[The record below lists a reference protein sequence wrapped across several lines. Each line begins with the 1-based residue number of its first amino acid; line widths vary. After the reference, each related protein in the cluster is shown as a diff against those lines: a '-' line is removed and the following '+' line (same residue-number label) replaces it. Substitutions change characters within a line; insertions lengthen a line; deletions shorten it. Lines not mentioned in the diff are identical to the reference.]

1 LKSKSFI
8 VFSLKTIKIAMKSRK
23 QLLNKMKAKAFD
35 TGLFKRIL
43 TYTKP
48 YKWRYNGVIIFAIS
62 LSIFAALRP
71 YLLKQTVDGYIKT
84 HDQLGLLFYVTLMGI
99 VLMLEVFSQFYFV
112 YWANWLGQ
120 DIVKDIRTKLFKHIL
135 SFRMKYFDLVP
146 VGQLV
151 TRSVSDIESIAR
163 IFSQGLFMII
173 SDLMKMLVVL
183 IFMFYMNWKLTWIV
197 VIAMP
202 ILVYITRIFQRKMQ
216 VAFEEVRTQIA
227 NMNSFVQER
236 VTGMKIVQLFN
247 REKTEYESFKE
258 INGKH
263 KKAWIK
269 TILYNSIFFPI
280 ADIISSLTLGCIVV
294 FGGFKILNGD
304 NFTTFGDLFSY
315 TMFIGM
321 LFNPLR
327 QIADKFNEMQLGMI
341 AANRV
346 FDIIDTQDHIQDTGT
361 IEAPIFNGTIE
372 FKDVRFGYIPEEEVI
387 KGIDLSVEAGQ
398 TIAIVGSTG
407 AGKSTIINLLNR
419 FYEINSGTICIDGN
433 NIENYTLASLRKQ
446 IAVVLQDVF
455 LFADT
460 IYNNITLNNPE
471 ITKAQVLEAAKVI
484 GVHDF
489 IMSLP
494 DNYDFD
500 VKERGVMLS
509 SGQRQLIAFL
519 RSYVSNP
526 SILIL
531 DEATSS
537 IDTYSEEMIQRATE
551 TITKGRTS
559 IVIAH
564 RLATI
569 VNADKIVVMDK
580 GLIVEQGT
588 HQELINRTNGY
599 YKNLYDSQFVVA
611 N

>member
-1 LKSKSFI
+1 M
-8 VFSLKTIKIAMKSRK
+8 VA
-23 QLLNKMKAKAFD
+23 
-35 TGLFKRIL
+35 
-43 TYTKP
+43 
-48 YKWRYNGVIIFAIS
+48 FAIS
-62 LSIFAALRP
+62 LSVFAALRP

-84 HDQLGLLFYVTLMGI
+84 QDQFGLLLYVSLMGI
-99 VLMLEVFSQFYFV
+99 VLLLEVFSQFFFV

-120 DIVKDIRTKLFKHIL
+120 DIVKDIRTKMFKHIL
-135 SFRMKYFDLVP
+135 SFKMKYFDGVP

-151 TRSVSDIESIAR
+151 TRSVSDIEAIAR

-173 SDLMKMLVVL
+173 SDMMKMIVVL

-197 VIAMP
+197 IVAMP
-202 ILVYITRIFQRKMQ
+202 ILVFFTRIFQRKMQ

-236 VTGMKIVQLFN
+236 VTGMKIVQLFH
-247 REKTEYESFKE
+247 REEIELEKFKS
-258 INGKH
+258 INEKH
-263 KKAWIK
+263 NKAWIK

-280 ADIISSLTLGCIVV
+280 ADIISSLTLGFIVLY
-294 FGGFKILNGD
+294 GGFKILNGD
-304 NFTTFGDLFSY
+304 NFTTLGDLFSY

-346 FDIIDTQDHIQDTGT
+346 FDILDTQDQIQDTGT
-361 IEAPIFNGTIE
+361 IEAPMFKGDIKFN
-372 FKDVRFGYIPEEEVI
+372 DVHFGYIAEEYVI
-387 KGIDLSVEAGQ
+387 KGIDLDVKAGK
-398 TIAIVGSTG
+398 TIAIVGATG

-419 FYEINSGTICIDGN
+419 FYEINSGTICIDGQ
-433 NIENYTLASLRKQ
+433 NIENYTLSSLRKQ

-460 IYNNITLNNPE
+460 IFNNITLNNPDISRE
-471 ITKAQVLEAAKVI
+471 QVLAAAKKI
-484 GVHDF
+484 GVHKF

-519 RSYVSNP
+519 RAFVSNP

-537 IDTYSEEMIQRATE
+537 IDTYSEELIQKATE

-569 VNADKIVVMDK
+569 VNANKIVVMDK

-588 HQELINRTNGY
+588 HQELLTKEGGY
-599 YKNLYDSQFVVA
+599 YKNLYDSQFSIA

>member
-1 LKSKSFI
+1 M
-8 VFSLKTIKIAMKSRK
+8 KT
-23 QLLNKMKAKAFD
+23 KAFD
-35 TGLFKRIL
+35 TRLFRRIL
-43 TYTKP
+43 KFTKP
-48 YKWRYNGVIIFAIS
+48 YQWRFNGVVIFAIS

-71 YLLKQTVDGYIKT
+71 YLLKQTVDGYIAT
-84 HDQLGLLFYVTLMGI
+84 HDQQGLLMYVTLMGI
-99 VLMLEVFSQFYFV
+99 VLLLEVFSQFYFV
-112 YWANWLGQ
+112 FWANWLGQ
-120 DIVKDIRTKLFKHIL
+120 DIVKDIRTKLFRHIL
-135 SFRMKYFDLVP
+135 SFRMKYFDHVP

-151 TRSVSDIESIAR
+151 TRTVSDIESIAR

-173 SDLMKMLVVL
+173 SDLMKMVVVL
-183 IFMFYMNWKLTWIV
+183 AFMFYMNWTLTWIV
-197 VIAMP
+197 IVAMP
-202 ILVYITRIFQRKMQ
+202 ILVFFTRIFQKKMQ

-247 REKTEYESFKE
+247 REEIEYEKFKT
-258 INGKH
+258 INNKH
-263 KKAWIK
+263 KKAWMK
-269 TILYNSIFFPI
+269 TILYNSIFLPI
-280 ADIISSLTLGCIVV
+280 ADIISSLTLGFIVLY
-294 FGGFKILNGD
+294 GGIKILNGD

-346 FDIIDTQDHIQDTGT
+346 FDILDTEDQIQDTGT
-361 IEAPIFNGTIE
+361 IEAPIFKGDIK
-372 FKDVRFGYIPEEEVI
+372 FKKVRFGYIPDEEVI
-387 KGIDLSVEAGQ
+387 KGVDLEVNAGQ
-398 TIAIVGSTG
+398 TVAIVGSTG

-419 FYEINSGTICIDGN
+419 FYEINSGSIYIDN
-433 NIENYTLASLRKQ
+433 HNIEDYTLDSLRKQ

-460 IYNNITLNNPE
+460 IFNNITLTNPE
-471 ITKAQVLEAAKVI
+471 ISREQVLAAAKKI
-484 GVHDF
+484 GVHEF

-519 RSYVSNP
+519 RAYVSNP

-537 IDTYSEEMIQRATE
+537 IDTYSEELIQRATE

-569 VNADKIVVMDK
+569 INAGKIVVMDK

-588 HQELINRTNGY
+588 HQELINRKNGY
-599 YKNLYDSQFVVA
+599 YKNLYDSQFSVA

>member
-1 LKSKSFI
+1 
-8 VFSLKTIKIAMKSRK
+8 
-23 QLLNKMKAKAFD
+23 MKAKAFD
-35 TGLFKRIL
+35 TRLFKRIL
-43 TYTKP
+43 KYTKP
-48 YKWRYNGVIIFAIS
+48 YQLRFRGVIVFAIS
-62 LSIFAALRP
+62 LSVFAALRP

-84 HDQLGLLFYVTLMGI
+84 HDQQGLLFYITLMGI
-99 VLMLEVFSQFYFV
+99 VLLAEVFSQYYFV
-112 YWANWLGQ
+112 FWANWLGQ

-135 SFRMKYFDLVP
+135 SFRMKYFDHVP

-151 TRSVSDIESIAR
+151 TRSVSDIEAIAR

-173 SDLMKMLVVL
+173 SDLMKMVVVL
-183 IFMFYMNWKLTWIV
+183 FFMFYMNWKLTWIV
-197 VIAMP
+197 IVAMP
-202 ILVYITRIFQRKMQ
+202 VLVFFTRIFQRKMQ
-216 VAFEEVRTQIA
+216 IAFEEVRTEIA

-247 REKTEYESFKE
+247 REDIELDKFKN
-258 INGKH
+258 INEKH
-263 KKAWIK
+263 RKAWIK

-280 ADIISSLTLGCIVV
+280 ADIISSLTLGFIVLY
-294 FGGFKILNGD
+294 GGFKILNGD
-304 NFTTFGDLFSY
+304 MFTTFGDLFSY

-346 FDIIDTQDHIQDTGT
+346 FDILDTQDQIQDTGT
-361 IEAPIFNGTIE
+361 IEAPVFKGDIE
-372 FKDVRFGYIPEEEVI
+372 FKGVRFGYIPDEEVI
-387 KGIDLSVEAGQ
+387 KGIDLEVKAGQ

-419 FYEINSGTICIDGN
+419 FYEINSGTICIDHN
-433 NIENYTLASLRKQ
+433 SIENYTLDSLRKQ

-460 IYNNITLNNPE
+460 IYNNITLNNPAISRE
-471 ITKAQVLEAAKVI
+471 EVLAAAQKI

-519 RSYVSNP
+519 RAFVSNP

-537 IDTYSEEMIQRATE
+537 IDTYSEELIQRATE
-551 TITKGRTS
+551 TITQGRTS

-580 GLIVEQGT
+580 GLVVEEGT
-588 HQELINRTNGY
+588 HQELINKESGY
-599 YKNLYDSQFVVA
+599 YKNLYDSQFSVA

>member
-1 LKSKSFI
+1 
-8 VFSLKTIKIAMKSRK
+8 
-23 QLLNKMKAKAFD
+23 MKAKAFD

-48 YKWRYNGVIIFAIS
+48 YKWRYYGVILFAVS

-84 HDQLGLLFYVTLMGI
+84 HDKHGLLMYIILMGI
-99 VLMLEVFSQFYFV
+99 VLLCEVFSQFYFV

-197 VIAMP
+197 VVAMP
-202 ILVYITRIFQRKMQ
+202 ILVFITRIFQRKMQ

-247 REKTEYESFKE
+247 REKIEAENFKE
-258 INGKH
+258 INNKH
-263 KKAWIK
+263 RVAWIK

-280 ADIISSLTLGCIVV
+280 ADIISSITLGLVV
-294 FGGFKILNGD
+294 VYGGFKILNGD
-304 NFTTFGDLFSY
+304 HFTTFGDLFSY

-361 IEAPIFNGTIE
+361 LEAPIFDGSIE
-372 FKDVRFGYIPEEEVI
+372 FKDVRFSYIPEEEVI
-387 KGIDLSVEAGQ
+387 KGIDLSVDAGQ

-419 FYEINSGTICIDGN
+419 FYEINGGTIFIDGH

-460 IYNNITLNNPE
+460 IYNNITLHNPE
-471 ITKAQVLEAAKVI
+471 ITREQVLNAAKKI

-537 IDTYSEEMIQRATE
+537 IDTYSEELIQRATE

-559 IVIAH
+559 IIIAH

-588 HQELINRTNGY
+588 HQELLNKTDGY
-599 YKNLYDSQFVVA
+599 YKNLYDSQFSVA

>member
-1 LKSKSFI
+1 
-8 VFSLKTIKIAMKSRK
+8 
-23 QLLNKMKAKAFD
+23 MKAKAFD
-35 TGLFKRIL
+35 TLVFKRIL
-43 TYTKP
+43 KYTKP
-48 YKWRYNGVIIFAIS
+48 YQWRFNSVIFFAIS
-62 LSIFAALRP
+62 LSVFAALRP

-84 HDQLGLLFYVTLMGI
+84 HDAHGLLFYIILMGV
-99 VLMLEVFSQFYFV
+99 VLLAEVFSQFYFV
-112 YWANWLGQ
+112 LWANWLGQ
-120 DIVKDIRTKLFKHIL
+120 DIVKDIRVKLFQHML
-135 SFRMKYFDLVP
+135 SFKMKYYDNAP

-151 TRSVSDIESIAR
+151 TRSVSDIEQIAK
-163 IFSQGLFMII
+163 IFSQGLFMIL
-173 SDLMKMLVVL
+173 SDLMKMFVVL
-183 IFMFYMNWKLTWIV
+183 IFMFYMNWRLTWIV
-197 VIAMP
+197 IVAMP
-202 ILVYITRIFQRKMQ
+202 ILVFFTRIFQRKMQ
-216 VAFEEVRTQIA
+216 LAFEDVRNQVA
-227 NMNSFVQER
+227 NMNTFVQER

-247 REKTEYESFKE
+247 REDIEAEKFSE
-258 INGKH
+258 INDKH
-263 KKAWIK
+263 RKAWVK

-280 ADIISSLTLGCIVV
+280 ADIISSLTLGFVV
-294 FGGFKILNGD
+294 LYGGISILHGD
-304 NFTTFGDLFSY
+304 HFTTFGDLFSY

-327 QIADKFNEMQLGMI
+327 QIADKFNEMQMGMI

-346 FDIIDTQDHIQDTGT
+346 FDIIDTQDQIQDTGT
-361 IEAPIFNGTIE
+361 IEAPKFDGKIQFKNVHFSYIE
-372 FKDVRFGYIPEEEVI
+372 GEAII
-387 KGIDLSVEAGQ
+387 KGIDLDVNAGE
-398 TIAIVGSTG
+398 TIAIVGATG

-419 FYEINSGTICIDGN
+419 FYEIDGGTICIDGN
-433 NIENYTLASLRKQ
+433 SIKDYSLGSIRKQ

-460 IYNNITLNNPE
+460 ILNNITLHNPD
-471 ITKAQVLEAAKVI
+471 ITRDAVIAAAKKI
-484 GVHDF
+484 GVHEF

-494 DNYDFD
+494 ENYDYN

-519 RSYVSNP
+519 RAYMSDP

-537 IDTYSEEMIQRATE
+537 IDTHSEELIQKATE
-551 TITKGRTS
+551 KITEGRTS

-580 GLIVEQGT
+580 GWIVEQGS
-588 HQELINRTNGY
+588 HLELLGKENGF
-599 YKNLYDSQFVVA
+599 YKKLYDSQFAVEDIE

>member
-1 LKSKSFI
+1 
-8 VFSLKTIKIAMKSRK
+8 
-23 QLLNKMKAKAFD
+23 MKAKAFD
-35 TGLFKRIL
+35 TRLFKRIL
-43 TYTKP
+43 KYTKP
-48 YKWRYNGVIIFAIS
+48 YQLRFNGVIIFAIS

-84 HDQLGLLFYVTLMGI
+84 HDQYGLLLYVSLMGI
-99 VLMLEVFSQFYFV
+99 VLLLEVFSQFFFV

-120 DIVKDIRTKLFKHIL
+120 DIVKDIRTKMFRHIL
-135 SFRMKYFDLVP
+135 SFKMKYFDNVP

-151 TRSVSDIESIAR
+151 TRSVSDIEAIAR

-173 SDLMKMLVVL
+173 SDLMKMFVVL

-197 VIAMP
+197 IVAMP
-202 ILVYITRIFQRKMQ
+202 ILVFITRIFQRKMQ

-227 NMNSFVQER
+227 NLNSFVQER

-247 REKTEYESFKE
+247 REDIEFEKFKS
-258 INGKH
+258 INDKH
-263 KKAWIK
+263 NKAWIK

-280 ADIISSLTLGCIVV
+280 ADIISSLTLGFIVLY
-294 FGGFKILNGD
+294 GGFKIINGD
-304 NFTTFGDLFSY
+304 HFTTFGDLFSY

-346 FDIIDTQDHIQDTGT
+346 FDILDTQDQIQDTGT
-361 IEAPIFNGTIE
+361 IEAPIFKGNIQ
-372 FKDVRFGYIPEEEVI
+372 FKDVHFSYIDDEYVI
-387 KGIDLSVEAGQ
+387 KGIDLDVKAGK
-398 TIAIVGSTG
+398 TVAIVGATG

-419 FYEINSGTICIDGN
+419 FYEINSGTICIDGH
-433 NIENYTLASLRKQ
+433 NIENYTLSSLRKQ

-460 IYNNITLNNPE
+460 IFNNITLNNPDISRE
-471 ITKAQVLEAAKVI
+471 QVLAAAKKI
-484 GVHDF
+484 GVHKF

-519 RSYVSNP
+519 RAYVSNP

-537 IDTYSEEMIQRATE
+537 IDTYSEELIQKATE

-569 VNADKIVVMDK
+569 INADKIVVMDK

-588 HQELINRTNGY
+588 HQELLEKTDGY
-599 YKNLYDSQFVVA
+599 YKNLYDSQFVVE

>member
-1 LKSKSFI
+1 
-8 VFSLKTIKIAMKSRK
+8 
-23 QLLNKMKAKAFD
+23 MKAKAFD
-35 TGLFKRIL
+35 SHLFKRIL
-43 TYTKP
+43 FYTKP
-48 YKWRYNGVIIFAIS
+48 YQWRFNGVILFAVS
-62 LSIFAALRP
+62 LSVFAALRP

-84 HDQLGLLFYVTLMGI
+84 QDAEGLLFYVSLMGI
-99 VLMLEVFSQFYFV
+99 ALLCEVFSQFYFV
-112 YWANWLGQ
+112 FWANWLGQ
-120 DIVKDIRTKLFKHIL
+120 DIVKDIRTKLFQHML
-135 SFRMKYFDLVP
+135 SFRMKYFDNAP

-151 TRSVSDIESIAR
+151 TRSVSDIEAIAK

-173 SDLMKMLVVL
+173 SDLMKMLVILV
-183 IFMFYMNWKLTWIV
+183 FMFYMNWKLTWIV
-197 VIAMP
+197 IVAMP
-202 ILVYITRIFQRKMQ
+202 ILVFVTRIFQKKMQ
-216 VAFEEVRTQIA
+216 VAFEEVRTQIS
-227 NMNSFVQER
+227 NMNTFVQER

-247 REKTEYESFKE
+247 REAIEYEKFSQ
-258 INGKH
+258 INEKH
-263 KKAWIK
+263 NKAWIK

-280 ADIISSLTLGCIVV
+280 ADIISSFTLGFIVLY
-294 FGGFKILNGD
+294 GGYAILDGD
-304 NFTTFGDLFSY
+304 HFTTFGDLFSY

-327 QIADKFNEMQLGMI
+327 QIADKFNEMQMGMI

-346 FDIIDTQDHIQDTGT
+346 FDILDTQDHIQDKGMV
-361 IEAPIFNGTIE
+361 EAPTFEGRIE
-372 FKDVRFGYIPEEEVI
+372 FKEVHFGYIKEELVI
-387 KGIDLSVEAGQ
+387 KGIDLEVKAGQ
-398 TIAIVGSTG
+398 TIAIVGATG

-419 FYEINSGTICIDGN
+419 FYEINSGTISIDGK
-433 NIENYTLASLRKQ
+433 NIHDYTLDSLRKQ
-446 IAVVLQDVF
+446 IAVVLQEVF

-460 IYNNITLNNPE
+460 ILNNITLHNPAISRE
-471 ITKAQVLEAAKVI
+471 QVLAAAHTI

-494 DNYDFD
+494 NGYDYN

-519 RSYVSNP
+519 RAYVSDP

-537 IDTYSEEMIQRATE
+537 IDTYSEELMQRATA

-569 VNADKIVVMDK
+569 INADKIVVMDK

-588 HQELINRTNGY
+588 HQELLNQTEGY
-599 YKNLYDSQFVVA
+599 YKNLYFSQFLTE
-611 N
+611 NHS

>member
-1 LKSKSFI
+1 M
-8 VFSLKTIKIAMKSRK
+8 T
-23 QLLNKMKAKAFD
+23 MKAKAFD
-35 TGLFKRIL
+35 TRLFKRIL
-43 TYTKP
+43 KYTKP
-48 YKWRYNGVIIFAIS
+48 YKSRFNGVIVFAIS
-62 LSIFAALRP
+62 LSVFAALRP

-84 HDQLGLLFYVTLMGI
+84 QDQYGLLLYVILMGF
-99 VLMLEVFSQFYFV
+99 VLLLEVFSQFFFV

-120 DIVKDIRTKLFKHIL
+120 DIVKDIRTKMFQHIL
-135 SFRMKYFDLVP
+135 SFKMKYFDNVP

-151 TRSVSDIESIAR
+151 TRSVSDIEAIAR

-197 VIAMP
+197 IIAMP
-202 ILVYITRIFQRKMQ
+202 ILVFFTRIFQKKMQ

-247 REKTEYESFKE
+247 RENIELEKFKV
-258 INGKH
+258 INDKH

-280 ADIISSLTLGCIVV
+280 ADIISSLTLGFIVLY
-294 FGGFKILNGD
+294 GGIKILNGD

-315 TMFIGM
+315 TMFISM

-346 FDIIDTQDHIQDTGT
+346 FDILDTQDQIQDTGT
-361 IEAPIFNGTIE
+361 LEAPIFSGNIE
-372 FKDVRFGYIPEEEVI
+372 FKQVHFGYIAEEFVI
-387 KGIDLSVEAGQ
+387 KGIDLSVTAGK

-419 FYEINSGTICIDGN
+419 FYEINSGSIFIDN
-433 NIENYTLASLRKQ
+433 QNIENYTLSSLRKQ

-460 IYNNITLNNPE
+460 IFNNITLNNPDISRE
-471 ITKAQVLEAAKVI
+471 QVLAAAKKI
-484 GVHDF
+484 GVHKF

-519 RSYVSNP
+519 RAYVSNP

-537 IDTYSEEMIQRATE
+537 IDTYSEELIQRATE

-569 VNADKIVVMDK
+569 INADKIVVMDK

-588 HQELINRTNGY
+588 HQELVIKVGGY
-599 YKNLYDSQFVVA
+599 YKNLYDSQFVTEV
-611 N
+611 

>member
-1 LKSKSFI
+1 
-8 VFSLKTIKIAMKSRK
+8 
-23 QLLNKMKAKAFD
+23 MKAKAFD
-35 TGLFKRIL
+35 TRLFKRIL
-43 TYTKP
+43 KYTKP
-48 YKWRYNGVIIFAIS
+48 YKSRFNGVIVFAIS
-62 LSIFAALRP
+62 LSVFAALRP

-84 HDQLGLLFYVTLMGI
+84 QDQYGLLLYVILMGF
-99 VLMLEVFSQFYFV
+99 VLLLEVFSQFFFV

-120 DIVKDIRTKLFKHIL
+120 DIVKDIRTKMFQHIL
-135 SFRMKYFDLVP
+135 SFKMKYFDNVP

-151 TRSVSDIESIAR
+151 TRSVSDIEAIAR

-197 VIAMP
+197 IIAMP
-202 ILVYITRIFQRKMQ
+202 ILVFFTRIFQKKMQ

-247 REKTEYESFKE
+247 RENIELEKFKV
-258 INGKH
+258 INDKH

-280 ADIISSLTLGCIVV
+280 ADIISSLTLGFIVLY
-294 FGGFKILNGD
+294 GGIKILNGD

-315 TMFIGM
+315 TMFISM

-346 FDIIDTQDHIQDTGT
+346 FDILDTQDQIQDTGT
-361 IEAPIFNGTIE
+361 IEAPTFSGNIE
-372 FKDVRFGYIPEEEVI
+372 FKEVHFGYIAEEFVI
-387 KGIDLSVEAGQ
+387 KGIDLSVTAGK

-419 FYEINSGTICIDGN
+419 FYEINSGSIFIDDQ
-433 NIENYTLASLRKQ
+433 NIENYTLSSLRKQ

-460 IYNNITLNNPE
+460 IFNNITLNNPAISRE
-471 ITKAQVLEAAKVI
+471 QVLAAAKKI
-484 GVHDF
+484 GVHKF

-519 RSYVSNP
+519 RAYVSNP

-537 IDTYSEEMIQRATE
+537 IDTYSEELIQRATE

-569 VNADKIVVMDK
+569 INADKIVVMDK

-588 HQELINRTNGY
+588 HQELVIKVGGY
-599 YKNLYDSQFVVA
+599 YKNLYDSQFVTEV
-611 N
+611 

>member
-1 LKSKSFI
+1 
-8 VFSLKTIKIAMKSRK
+8 
-23 QLLNKMKAKAFD
+23 MKAKAFD
-35 TGLFKRIL
+35 IRLFKRIL
-43 TYTKP
+43 KYTKP
-48 YKWRYNGVIIFAIS
+48 YKTVFYGVIAAAIS
-62 LSIFAALRP
+62 LAIFASLRP
-71 YLLKQTVDGYIKT
+71 FLLKQTIDHYIKP
-84 HDQLGLLFYVTLMGI
+84 HDQNGLLFYITLMGI
-99 VLMLEVFSQFYFV
+99 VLLLEGIFQFFFVF
-112 YWANWLGQ
+112 WANLLGQ
-120 DIVKDIRTKLFKHIL
+120 NIIKDIRTKLFKHML
-135 SFRMKYFDLVP
+135 SFRMKYFDNAP

-151 TRSVSDIESIAR
+151 TRSVSDIEQIAR

-173 SDLMKMLVVL
+173 SDLLKMLACL
-183 IFMFYMNWKLTWIV
+183 IIMFYMNWKLTWIV
-197 VIAMP
+197 IAAMP

-216 VAFEEVRTQIA
+216 VAFEEVRNQVA
-227 NMNSFVQER
+227 NLNTFVQER

-247 REKTEYESFKE
+247 REEIEHEKFKE
-258 INGKH
+258 INQKH
-263 KKAWIK
+263 NVAWIK

-280 ADIISSLTLGCIVV
+280 ADIISSLTLGFVV
-294 FGGFKILNGD
+294 LYGGFHILDGD
-304 NFTTFGDLFSY
+304 KFTTFGDLFSY

-327 QIADKFNEMQLGMI
+327 QIADKFNEMQMGMI

-346 FDIIDTQDHIQDTGT
+346 FDILDTEEDVQQ
-361 IEAPIFNGTIE
+361 NGTVEAKHFAGNIS
-372 FKDVRFGYIPEEEVI
+372 FKDVRFSYIKDEEVL
-387 KGIDLSVEAGQ
+387 KGISLEVKSGE

-419 FYEINSGTICIDGN
+419 FYEIDSGTIAIDN
-433 NIENYTLASLRKQ
+433 QDINDFTLSSLRTQ

-460 IYNNITLNNPE
+460 IYNNITLNNDAISRE
-471 ITKAQVLEAAKVI
+471 QVITAAKKI

-489 IMSLP
+489 IMNLP
-494 DNYDFD
+494 EGYDYN

-519 RSYVSNP
+519 RAYVSNP

-537 IDTYSEEMIQRATE
+537 IDTYSEELIQRATE
-551 TITKGRTS
+551 TITKDRTS

-569 VNADKIVVMDK
+569 VNADKIIVMDK
-580 GLIVEQGT
+580 GKIVESGT
-588 HQELINRTNGY
+588 HQELVNKADGY
-599 YKNLYDSQFVVA
+599 YKNLYDSQFSEA
-611 N
+611 I

>member
-1 LKSKSFI
+1 
-8 VFSLKTIKIAMKSRK
+8 
-23 QLLNKMKAKAFD
+23 MKAKAFD
-35 TGLFKRIL
+35 INLFKKIL
-43 TYTKP
+43 VYTKP
-48 YKWRYNGVIIFAIS
+48 YKFRFYSVIAFAVS

-71 YLLKQTVDGYIKT
+71 YLLKQTVDSYIQPK
-84 HDQLGLLFYVTLMGI
+84 DQNGLLIYVSLMGI
-99 VLMLEVFSQFYFV
+99 VMLLEVFSQFYFV

-120 DIVKDIRTKLFKHIL
+120 DIIKDIRTKLFKHML
-135 SFRMKYFDLVP
+135 TFKMKYFDNAP

-151 TRSVSDIESIAR
+151 TRSVSDIEQIAR
-163 IFSQGLFMII
+163 IFSQGLFMIM
-173 SDLMKMLVVL
+173 SDLMKMIVV
-183 IFMFYMNWKLTWIV
+183 IGFMLFMNWKLTCIV
-197 VIAMP
+197 IIAMP
-202 ILVYITRIFQRKMQ
+202 ILFYITRIFQRKMQ
-216 VAFEEVRTQIA
+216 LAFEEVRTQVSNI
-227 NMNSFVQER
+227 NTFVQER

-247 REKTEYESFKE
+247 REEIEYEKFKD
-258 INGKH
+258 INQKH

-280 ADIISSLTLGCIVV
+280 ADIISSLSLGFVILY
-294 FGGFKILNGD
+294 GGFHIIDGD
-304 NFTTFGDLFSY
+304 KFTSFGDLFSY
-315 TMFIGM
+315 TMFITM

-327 QIADKFNEMQLGMI
+327 QIADKFNEMQMGMI

-346 FDIIDTQDHIQDTGT
+346 FEIIDIKDQIQN
-361 IEAPIFNGTIE
+361 NGTLIANH
-372 FKDVRFGYIPEEEVI
+372 FKGNIKFTNVRFSYIEDEEVL
-387 KGIDLSVEAGQ
+387 KGINLEVKAGQ

-419 FYEINSGTICIDGN
+419 FYEINSGTITIDN
-433 NIENYTLASLRKQ
+433 QDINEFELESLRKQ
-446 IAVVLQDVF
+446 IAIVLQDVF

-460 IYNNITLNNPE
+460 IHNNITLNNPE
-471 ITKAQVLEAAKVI
+471 ISREQVTAAAKKI
-484 GVHDF
+484 GVHHF

-494 DNYDFD
+494 NGYDYN

-519 RSYVSNP
+519 RAYVSNP

-537 IDTYSEEMIQRATE
+537 IDTYSEELIQNATE
-551 TITKGRTS
+551 TITKERTS

-569 VNADKIVVMDK
+569 VNADVILVMDK
-580 GLIVEQGT
+580 GHIIEKGT
-588 HQELINRTNGY
+588 HYELLSKDNGF
-599 YKNLYDSQFVVA
+599 YKNLYDSQFSLQ

>member
-1 LKSKSFI
+1 
-8 VFSLKTIKIAMKSRK
+8 
-23 QLLNKMKAKAFD
+23 MKAKAFD
-35 TGLFKRIL
+35 IRLFKRIL
-43 TYTKP
+43 KYTKP
-48 YKWRYNGVIIFAIS
+48 YKTVFYGVIAAAIS
-62 LSIFAALRP
+62 LAIFASLRP
-71 YLLKQTVDGYIKT
+71 FLLKQTIDHYIKP
-84 HDQLGLLFYVTLMGI
+84 HDQNGLLFYITLMGI
-99 VLMLEVFSQFYFV
+99 VLLLEGIFQFFFVF
-112 YWANWLGQ
+112 WANLLGQ
-120 DIVKDIRTKLFKHIL
+120 NIIKDIRTKLFKHML
-135 SFRMKYFDLVP
+135 SFRMKYFDNAP

-151 TRSVSDIESIAR
+151 TRSVSDIEQIAR

-173 SDLMKMLVVL
+173 SDLLKMLACL
-183 IFMFYMNWKLTWIV
+183 IIMFYMNWKLTWIV
-197 VIAMP
+197 IAAMP

-216 VAFEEVRTQIA
+216 VAFEEVRNQVA
-227 NMNSFVQER
+227 NLNTFVQER

-247 REKTEYESFKE
+247 REEIEHEKFKE
-258 INGKH
+258 INQKH
-263 KKAWIK
+263 NVAWIK

-280 ADIISSLTLGCIVV
+280 ADIISSLTLGFVV
-294 FGGFKILNGD
+294 LYGGFHILDGD
-304 NFTTFGDLFSY
+304 KFTTFGDLFSY

-327 QIADKFNEMQLGMI
+327 QIADKFNEMQMGMI

-346 FDIIDTQDHIQDTGT
+346 FDILDTEEDVQQNGT
-361 IEAPIFNGTIE
+361 IEAKHFAGNIS
-372 FKDVRFGYIPEEEVI
+372 FKDVRFSYIKDEEVL
-387 KGIDLSVEAGQ
+387 KGISLEVKSGE

-419 FYEINSGTICIDGN
+419 FYEIDSGTIAIDN
-433 NIENYTLASLRKQ
+433 QDINDFTLSSLRTQ

-460 IYNNITLNNPE
+460 IYNNITLNNDAISRE
-471 ITKAQVLEAAKVI
+471 QVITAAKKI

-489 IMSLP
+489 IMNLP
-494 DNYDFD
+494 EGYDYN

-519 RSYVSNP
+519 RAYVSNP

-537 IDTYSEEMIQRATE
+537 IDTYSEELIQRATE
-551 TITKGRTS
+551 TITKDRTS

-569 VNADKIVVMDK
+569 VNADKIIVMDK
-580 GLIVEQGT
+580 GKIVESGT
-588 HQELINRTNGY
+588 HQELVNKADGY
-599 YKNLYDSQFVVA
+599 YKNLYDSQFSEA
-611 N
+611 I

>member
-1 LKSKSFI
+1 
-8 VFSLKTIKIAMKSRK
+8 
-23 QLLNKMKAKAFD
+23 MKAKAFD
-35 TGLFKRIL
+35 TRLFKRIL
-43 TYTKP
+43 KFTKP
-48 YKWRYNGVIIFAIS
+48 YQRRFNGVIVFAIS
-62 LSIFAALRP
+62 LSVFAALRP
-71 YLLKQTVDGYIKT
+71 YLLKQTVDGYIST
-84 HDQLGLLFYVTLMGI
+84 QDQQGLLFYVILMGI
-99 VLMLEVFSQFYFV
+99 VLLLEVFSQFYFV

-120 DIVKDIRTKLFKHIL
+120 DIVKDIRTKLFHHIL
-135 SFRMKYFDLVP
+135 SFRMKYFDHVP

-197 VIAMP
+197 IIAMP
-202 ILVYITRIFQRKMQ
+202 VLVFFTRIFQRKMQ
-216 VAFEEVRTQIA
+216 VAFEEVRNQIA

-247 REKTEYESFKE
+247 REKIEYEKFKE
-258 INGKH
+258 INDKH

-280 ADIISSLTLGCIVV
+280 ADIISSLTLGFIVLY
-294 FGGFKILNGD
+294 GGIKILNGD

-315 TMFIGM
+315 TMFIAM

-346 FDIIDTQDHIQDTGT
+346 FEILDTQDHIQDTGI
-361 IEAPIFNGTIE
+361 IEAPTFKGDIE
-372 FKDVRFGYIPEEEVI
+372 FKEVRFGYIPNEEVI
-387 KGIDLSVEAGQ
+387 KGINLEVNAGQ

-419 FYEINSGTICIDGN
+419 FYEINSGSIYIDKN
-433 NIENYTLASLRKQ
+433 NIENYTLDSLRKQ

-460 IYNNITLNNPE
+460 IFNNITLNNPE
-471 ITKAQVLEAAKVI
+471 ISRELVLAAAKKI

-519 RSYVSNP
+519 RAYVSNP

-537 IDTYSEEMIQRATE
+537 IDTYSEELIQRATE

-588 HQELINRTNGY
+588 HQELINRESGY
-599 YKNLYDSQFVVA
+599 YKDLYDSQFANVV
-611 N
+611 